1 MLFFEIIDNPR
12 DLAKYIVESSAMEGK
27 EPLIVADVREIV
39 EKISDKGKEWYKIV
53 YKGKRNGIVRYL
65 SILKIDCLKDYLLHI
80 NMPSSNTISDLQ
92 AIVLEICECKNC
104 MKNVPALRCTTDS
117 TLADDEVEITIVVP
131 VFDLGWQLDNMWKK

>member
-1 MLFFEIIDNPR
+1 MLFFEIIDNPK
-12 DLAKYIVESSAMEGK
+12 DLAKYLVESSAMEGK

-53 YKGKRNGIVRYL
+53 YKGKRNCIVRYL
-65 SILKIDCLKDYLLHI
+65 SLLKIDCLKDYLLHI
-80 NMPSSNTISDLQ
+80 NMPSSNSISDLQ

-117 TLADDEVEITIVVP
+117 TLADDEVEVTIVVP

>member
-1 MLFFEIIDNPR
+1 MLFFEIIDNPK
-12 DLAKYIVESSAMEGK
+12 DLAKYLVESSAMEGK

-39 EKISDKGKEWYKIV
+39 EKISDKGKEWYKII
-53 YKGKRNGIVRYL
+53 YKGKRSGVVRYL
-65 SILKIDCLKDYLLHI
+65 SLLKIDCLKDYLLHI

-104 MKNVPALRCTTDS
+104 MKNVPALRCTTDN
-117 TLADDEVEITIVVP
+117 TLADDEVEVTIVVP

>member
-1 MLFFEIIDNPR
+1 MLSFEIIDNPKA
-12 DLAKYIVESSAMEGK
+12 LAKYIVESSAMEGK

-53 YKGKRNGIVRYL
+53 YKGNRNGIVRYL
-65 SILKIDCLKDYLLHI
+65 SLLKIDCLKDYLLHI
-80 NMPSSNTISDLQ
+80 NMPSSNSISDLQ

-117 TLADDEVEITIVVP
+117 SLADDEVEITIVVP

>member
-39 EKISDKGKEWYKIV
+39 EKISDKGKEWYKII
-53 YKGKRNGIVRYL
+53 YKGKRTDLVRYL
-65 SILKIDCLKDYLLHI
+65 SLLKIDCLKDYLLHI
-80 NMPSSNTISDLQ
+80 NMPSSNSISDLQ

-117 TLADDEVEITIVVP
+117 TLADDEVEVTIVVP
-131 VFDLGWQLDNMWKK
+131 IFDLGWQLDNMWKK